1 MFYLKKFVKMIF
13 SIFLIGTLSFLL
25 LEMIPGDPAAAILG
39 VESSPE
45 DIELLREALGLNKS
59 FFARYLDWGKG
70 VLVGD
75 FGNSFKYSEPVI
87 KLILERLPLTMEIA
101 LISIAI
107 VFLVSI
113 PLSFLLYKI
122 KNKHIKNFGDFLVGI
137 CISIPSFWL
146 GIIFMFVFGVI
157 LRLFSVG
164 YNNSFTSLLLPC
176 AVIAIPNIGVFTS
189 YIKNNLEVELR
200 EEYIKISFVNGVKKF
215 WLNIYIL
222 KNSIIPV
229 IPLIGIML
237 IDLITGVV
245 IIEQIFSIPGIGR
258 LMITAV
264 KTRDRFTFSSRIDFL
279 YFSGFSCNQF
289 YDRYIVLH
297 SRPKDKE

>member
-75 FGNSFKYSEPVI
+75 FGNSFKYSEPVM

-113 PLSFLLYKI
+113 PLSFI
-122 KNKHIKNFGDFLVGI
+122 NFAKL
-137 CISIPSFWL
+137 SI
-146 GIIFMFVFGVI
+146 G
-157 LRLFSVG
+157 
-164 YNNSFTSLLLPC
+164 
-176 AVIAIPNIGVFTS
+176 
-189 YIKNNLEVELR
+189 E
-200 EEYIKISFVNGVKKF
+200 
-215 WLNIYIL
+215 
-222 KNSIIPV
+222 
-229 IPLIGIML
+229 
-237 IDLITGVV
+237 
-245 IIEQIFSIPGIGR
+245 
-258 LMITAV
+258 
-264 KTRDRFTFSSRIDFL
+264 
-279 YFSGFSCNQF
+279 
-289 YDRYIVLH
+289 
-297 SRPKDKE
+297 

>member
-70 VLVGD
+70 VLVGN

-176 AVIAIPNIGVFTS
+176 AVIAIPNIGVIT
-189 YIKNNLEVELR
+189 R
-200 EEYIKISFVNGVKKF
+200 
-215 WLNIYIL
+215 IY
-222 KNSIIPV
+222 
-229 IPLIGIML
+229 
-237 IDLITGVV
+237 
-245 IIEQIFSIPGIGR
+245 
-258 LMITAV
+258 
-264 KTRDRFTFSSRIDFL
+264 
-279 YFSGFSCNQF
+279 
-289 YDRYIVLH
+289 
-297 SRPKDKE
+297 